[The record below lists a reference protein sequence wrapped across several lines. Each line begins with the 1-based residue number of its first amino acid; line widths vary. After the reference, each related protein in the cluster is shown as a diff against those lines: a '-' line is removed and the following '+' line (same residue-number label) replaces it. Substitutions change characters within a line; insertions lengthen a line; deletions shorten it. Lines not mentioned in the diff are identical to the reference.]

1 MKLNKFYGGVMKK
14 ADLVN
19 ELAKFTRTKK
29 EAAMTMEIFLG
40 IIKKALKKRDK
51 VFISG
56 FGTFSIVKRKARK
69 GRNPKTGEAIKIAA
83 RVMSKFKPAKA
94 FKEALQ

>member
-1 MKLNKFYGGVMKK
+1 MKK
-14 ADLVN
+14 TDLVN
-19 ELAKFTRTKK
+19 EVAKATLTKK
-29 EAAMTMEIFLG
+29 EAAEAIEIFLS
-40 IIKKALKKRDK
+40 IIKKTLKKRDK

-83 RVMSKFKPAKA
+83 KFTPKFKPARNLKN
-94 FKEALQ
+94 LRLRNH